1 MSMKIKILIQVC
13 VLVVSVCFTTLRLAG
28 QQPCQLPKLPIQ
40 QSAQNIFDER
50 QEMDLGDAVAQ
61 HLQNSH
67 QVIEDEEVTA
77 YLRRIGERLTKHLP
91 PTNLRFQFSLFDI
104 NDINA
109 FTLPGGR
116 IYVSRKLVAFAQN
129 EDELA
134 GVIAHE
140 LGHIIARHS
149 TIDTT
154 ILFREVLGVA
164 EVTDRRDIF
173 EKYNQLIENSA
184 RKPKAFEKLDNHEAG
199 NQNVADLIGLYALVQ
214 AGYDPQA
221 QASLWDRYFGL
232 KGKTGG
238 GFLSDLFGRTKPEQ
252 KRLREMLKGLES
264 LPAECRGAPNTS
276 SNSEFRQW
284 QTAVVSY
291 SSLAVRKESLPGLAS
306 KQALNPALRS
316 DINLLR
322 FSPDGR
328 LLLAQ
333 DDSGINVLSR
343 EPLKP
348 LFRIDATDAKL
359 AQFTPDSRQI
369 VFWTTNMR
377 VEFWDVA
384 EQKLKTAHEVVVRK
398 KCLQTM
404 LSPDGKVLACLDSD
418 FGLSLI
424 EVATGTAIFEK
435 KGFTQLGFL
444 DLFSIILSAV
454 ADDDFSLGDHEFINM
469 AFSPDAHYFV
479 AGDRSLTFN
488 AFGAGTSV
496 QSVIF
501 DLTTRTTSSAKG
513 DLKEI
518 ISSGFAFVGPSKIVG
533 NNTSNAKK
541 SGVYT
546 FPAGQSI
553 ANFEIFGSSL
563 LPVTSGNYVLLR
575 RAGKLSGGLL
585 DLTTQKVTMI
595 NQRPLLDAYGD
606 LVASEQRNGTLGLF
620 DLTKVTPQSV
630 SLPKNPFGRLY
641 AVDVTPDFKWL
652 AVSGYSKG
660 AVWDLAQ
667 DKMVFSLRGFR
678 GAFFGD
684 DKMFYADFPREEPLE
699 RNVAHL
705 NLATRN
711 VVAGP
716 QIENSSAK
724 QHGRS
729 LIQFNPNKKNGGYWE
744 NVTMEV
750 RDAVTLSPLWSL
762 SFPQER
768 PRYWAAPREGTM
780 TLLWPVASKAAAS
793 AAKSNPALMQQ
804 LKTLKEKEG
813 DYLLRVLDVKS
824 GKPLGELLIET
835 GKGSF
840 RISDVVTSGDW
851 VVISDTQNRTLVYS
865 LSSGR
870 QKAKVFGKQAAVSAL
885 SNLLCVENGEG
896 LLNLYELTSFAERQQ
911 FAFPIRVS
919 FVRFSEDG
927 KRLFVLTAD
936 QTVYLLN
943 LSTSGR

>member
-1 MSMKIKILIQVC
+1 MKTKILIQIC
-13 VLVVSVCFTTLRLAG
+13 ALAICFCIPRPIAG
-28 QQPCQLPKLPIQ
+28 QQTCQLPKLPIQ

-50 QEMDLGDAVAQ
+50 QEMDLGDAVAE

-67 QVIEDEEVTA
+67 QVIEDEKLTS
-77 YLRRIGERLTKHLP
+77 YIRRIGERLTKHLP
-91 PTNLRFQFSLFDI
+91 PTNLRFQFFLFDI
-104 NDINA
+104 NDVNA

-154 ILFREVLGVA
+154 ILFREVLGIT

-173 EKYNQLIENSA
+173 EKYNRLIENAA
-184 RKPKAFEKLDNHEAG
+184 RKPKVFEKLDNHEAG

-264 LPAECRGAPNTS
+264 LPAACRGARNTA
-276 SNSEFRQW
+276 SNSEFREW

-291 SSLAVRKESLPGLAS
+291 SSLALRKESLPGLAS
-306 KQALNPALRS
+306 KQALNPPLRS
-316 DINLLR
+316 DINVMR
-322 FSPDGR
+322 FSPDGK

-333 DDSGINVLSR
+333 DDSGINVLTR

-348 LFRIDATDAKL
+348 LFRIDAPDGKVG
-359 AQFTPDSRQI
+359 QFTPDSKQI

-377 VEFWDVA
+377 VEFWDVV
-384 EQKLKTAHEVVVRK
+384 EQKLKKAHEVVVRK
-398 KCLQTM
+398 KCFQTM
-404 LSPDGKVLACLDSD
+404 LSPDGTVLACLDSD

-424 EVATGTAIFEK
+424 EVETGSTIFEK
-435 KGFTQLGFL
+435 KEFTQLGFL
-444 DLFSIILSAV
+444 DLFSLIIASII
-454 ADDDFSLGDHEFINM
+454 DDDSSPGEHEFINM

-479 AGDRSLTFN
+479 AGDRSLIYN
-488 AFGAGTSV
+488 AFGAATNV

-501 DLTTRTTSSAKG
+501 DLTTRASASTKG

-518 ISSGFAFVGPSKIVG
+518 ISSGFAFVGPGKIAG
-533 NNTSNAKK
+533 NHGSNKKK
-541 SGVYT
+541 SGIYT
-546 FPAGQSI
+546 FPAGQLVT
-553 ANFEIFGSSL
+553 NFELFGSSL
-563 LPVTSGNYVLLR
+563 WPVTSGDYVLLR
-575 RAGKLSGGLL
+575 RAGKLSGGLF
-585 DLTTQKVTMI
+585 DLTTQKVSLI
-595 NQRPLLDAYGD
+595 NQRPLLDAYGSV
-606 LVASEQRNGTLGLF
+606 VASEQRNVTLGLF
-620 DLTKVTPQSV
+620 DLTSSTSQSV
-630 SLPKNPFGRLY
+630 ALPKNPLGRLY

-652 AVSGYSKG
+652 AVSGYSRG

-667 DKMVFSLRGFR
+667 DKMTFSLRGFR
-678 GAFFGD
+678 GAFFSED
-684 DKMFYADFPREEPLE
+684 QMLYADFPKEQPTA

-711 VVAGP
+711 AVPGP
-716 QIENSSAK
+716 TIDNNSARQQGK
-724 QHGRS
+724 FV
-729 LIQFNPNKKNGGYWE
+729 IQFNPNKKSGGYWE

-750 RDAVTLSPLWSL
+750 KDAVTLSPLWSL

-768 PRYWAAPREGTM
+768 PRSWAAPRDGTL
-780 TLLWPVASKAAAS
+780 TLLWPVSSKAASS
-793 AAKSNPALMQQ
+793 AVKGNPTLTQQ

-813 DYLLRVLDVKS
+813 DYFLKVLDVKS
-824 GKPLGELLIET
+824 GNPLGELLIET

-840 RISDVVTSGDW
+840 RITDVVTSGDW
-851 VVISDTQNRTLVYS
+851 VVISDNQNRTLVYS
-865 LSSGR
+865 LSGGQ
-870 QKAKVFGKQAAVSAL
+870 QKAKVFGKLAAVSSV
-885 SNLLCVENGEG
+885 SNLLGVENGEG
-896 LLNLYELTSFAERQQ
+896 LLNLYELTSFSERNR
-911 FAFPIRVS
+911 FTFPTRVS

-936 QTVYLLN
+936 QTVYLLS
-943 LSTSGR
+943 LASPSQ

>member
-1 MSMKIKILIQVC
+1 MKTKFLIQICALAMC
-13 VLVVSVCFTTLRLAG
+13 VSFATRPIAG
-28 QQPCQLPKLPIQ
+28 QTCQLPKLPIQ

-50 QEMDLGDAVAQ
+50 QEMDLGDAVAE

-67 QVIEDEEVTA
+67 QVIEDEKLTS
-77 YLRRIGERLTKHLP
+77 YIRRIGERLTKHLP
-91 PTNLRFQFSLFDI
+91 PTNLRFQFFLFDI
-104 NDINA
+104 NDVNA

-149 TIDTT
+149 TIDST
-154 ILFREVLGVA
+154 ILFREVLGVT

-173 EKYNQLIENSA
+173 EKYNRLIENTA
-184 RKPKAFEKLDNHEAG
+184 RKPKVFEKLDNHEAG
-199 NQNVADLIGLYALVQ
+199 NQNAADLIGLYALVQ

-264 LPAECRGAPNTS
+264 LPAECRGARNTAS
-276 SNSEFRQW
+276 SSEFRQW
-284 QTAVVSY
+284 QTDVVSY
-291 SSLAVRKESLPGLAS
+291 SSLAHRKESLPGLAS
-306 KQALNPALRS
+306 KQLLNPALRS
-316 DINLLR
+316 DVNLLR
-322 FSPDGR
+322 FSPDGK

-333 DDSGINVLSR
+333 DDSGINVLTR
-343 EPLKP
+343 DPLKP
-348 LFRIDATDAKL
+348 LFRIDAMDAKV
-359 AQFTPDSRQI
+359 AQFTPDSKQI

-398 KCLQTM
+398 KCLQSM
-404 LSPDGKVLACLDSD
+404 LAPDGTVLACLDSD

-424 EVATGTAIFEK
+424 EVATGTSIFEK
-435 KGFTQLGFL
+435 KEFTQLGFV
-444 DLFSIILSAV
+444 DFFSMILAAI
-454 ADDDFSLGDHEFINM
+454 ADDEFSPSDHEFINM

-479 AGDRSLTFN
+479 AGDRSLIIN
-488 AFGAGTSV
+488 AFGAGTNV
-496 QSVIF
+496 QSVVF
-501 DLTTRTTSSAKG
+501 DLMTRSTSSVKG

-518 ISSGFAFVGPSKIVG
+518 ISSGFAFVGPSKLAG
-533 NNTSNAKK
+533 NHSSNKKK
-541 SGVYT
+541 SGIYT
-546 FPAGQSI
+546 FPAGQ
-553 ANFEIFGSSL
+553 AVENFELFGSAL
-563 LPVTSGNYVLLR
+563 WPVTSGNYVLLR
-575 RAGKLSGGLL
+575 RAGKFSGGLL
-585 DLTTQKVTMI
+585 DLTTHKVTMI
-595 NQRPLLDAYGD
+595 NQRPMLDAYGD
-606 LVASEQRNGTLGLF
+606 VLASEQRNGTLGLF
-620 DLTKVTPQSV
+620 DLTKQTPQSV
-630 SLPKNPFGRLY
+630 ALPKNPFGRLY

-652 AVSGYSKG
+652 AVSGYSRG

-667 DKMVFSLRGFR
+667 NKMVLALRGFR

-684 DKMFYADFPREEPLE
+684 GQMFYADFPKEPPVE
-699 RNVAHL
+699 RTVAHFT
-705 NLATRN
+705 LATGKA
-711 VVAGP
+711 VTGP
-716 QIENSSAK
+716 VIENTSSRQQGAFM
-724 QHGRS
+724 
-729 LIQFNPNKKNGGYWE
+729 IQFNRNKKNGGYWE
-744 NVTMEV
+744 NVTMEI

-768 PRYWAAPREGTM
+768 PRYWVAPRDGTM
-780 TLLWPVASKAAAS
+780 TLLWPVSSKAASS
-793 AAKSNPALMQQ
+793 AVKGNPNLAQQ

-813 DYLLRVLDVKS
+813 DYFLRVLDVKS

-840 RISDVVTSGDW
+840 RITDMATSGDW
-851 VVISDTQNRTLVYS
+851 VVISDNQNRTLVYS
-865 LSSGR
+865 LSSGQ
-870 QKAKVFGKQAAVSAL
+870 QKAKVFGKLAAVSTVG
-885 SNLLCVENGEG
+885 NLLCVENGEG
-896 LLNLYELTSFAERQQ
+896 LLNLYELTSFAERQR
-911 FAFPIRVS
+911 FTFPTRVS

-927 KRLFVLTAD
+927 KRLFVLAAD

-943 LSTSGR
+943 LSSPS